1 MKPALIKAKNV
12 TVAYGDS
19 YALESVSF
27 ECQDGEFISIVGKSG
42 VGKSTFLNAI
52 AGFIPYEGEIQA
64 PSNVGYVF
72 QSYALF
78 PWMTIAKNIEFGLE
92 HLEKTARHQRV
103 MEMLEKIDMAGFAK
117 RYPSQLSG
125 GQVQRV
131 ALARALAPDPAVLF
145 MDEPYGALDHHTREK
160 MQDWLLSVWKD
171 TRKTVLFVTHYIEEA
186 IFLADRIIVVNEK
199 KFVADINVP
208 FSRPR
213 GADVRFSKTFL
224 DMKHQVLEYMEN
236 GVET

>member
-1 MKPALIKAKNV
+1 V
-12 TVAYGDS
+12 
-19 YALESVSF
+19 
-27 ECQDGEFISIVGKSG
+27 
-42 VGKSTFLNAI
+42 
-52 AGFIPYEGEIQA
+52 PYEGEIEA
-64 PSNVGYVF
+64 PSSVGYVF

-78 PWMTIAKNIEFGLE
+78 PWMTVKKNIEFGLNGLDKIE
-92 HLEKTARHQRV
+92 RHKRV
-103 MEMLEKIDMAGFAK
+103 KQMLEQIDMAEYAK

-131 ALARALAPDPAVLF
+131 ALARALAPNPAVLF

-186 IFLADRIIVVNEK
+186 IFLADRIIVVNGK
-199 KFVADINVP
+199 KFVADLAVP

-213 GADVRFSKTFL
+213 DAEVRFSKTFL

-236 GVET
+236 GADV